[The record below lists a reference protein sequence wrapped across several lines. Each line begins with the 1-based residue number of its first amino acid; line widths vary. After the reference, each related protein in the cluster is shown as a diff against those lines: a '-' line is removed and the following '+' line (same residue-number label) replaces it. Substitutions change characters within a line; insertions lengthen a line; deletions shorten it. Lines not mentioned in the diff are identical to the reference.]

1 MDANVTN
8 NNNLKKK
15 ELLPSNVLNSNIEL
29 RLACI
34 EDGLDNVGF
43 RKFSAYVKS
52 IHSET
57 KVAYIPTGNL
67 RSVFRTLFKKGK
79 DISKDISAG
88 GLADKDI
95 YKIQIDNDDNSK
107 VERHFVINDKDEY
120 DGLFIEWY
128 QNEQKK

>member
-1 MDANVTN
+1 MDANVTS
-8 NNNLKKK
+8 NNNLGKK

-57 KVAYIPTGNL
+57 KVAYIPTGNF
-67 RSVFRTLFKKGK
+67 RSVFRTLFEKGK

-95 YKIQIDNDDNSK
+95 SQFY
-107 VERHFVINDKDEY
+107 
-120 DGLFIEWY
+120 
-128 QNEQKK
+128 